1 MTRPSLAWSS
11 ALKYT
16 TDKLDF
22 ITDPDMYLMIENN
35 MRSGIAT
42 ISHRYAQA
50 NNPLVQG
57 YDPSKLNSWITYL
70 DANNTSETAM
80 SKPLPVGKFYT
91 SENKDIK
98 AAVVKRSNRM
108 LKHKMYRYFTNIA
121 LGVTSSFWQLSYTV
135 TMTPMILLSAWLLW
149 KLRQTARTSCA
160 IDCTLRNRRREIK
173 V

>member
-35 MRSGIAT
+35 MRSVIAT

-70 DANNTSETAM
+70 DANNAYETAM
-80 SKPLPVGKFYT
+80 SKPLPVENFTPAKTKT
-91 SENKDIK
+91 SKQATTRATFSQHQHNGTM
-98 AAVVKRSNRM
+98 VK
-108 LKHKMYRYFTNIA
+108 LA
-121 LGVTSSFWQLSYTV
+121 LCIVLNLCSCSY
-135 TMTPMILLSAWLLW
+135 A
-149 KLRQTARTSCA
+149 
-160 IDCTLRNRRREIK
+160 
-173 V
+173 